1 MTYVLHSAPST
12 AGLAVH
18 WLLIELGAPFEL
30 RMLDFAAREQKR
42 PPFLALN
49 PDGRVPV
56 LEVDGRPHAEVAALL
71 VLLAE
76 RHPERGLSPPPGAPE
91 RADFLQWMFYF
102 ANTMQPAFRAWYY
115 PDEPA
120 GPGAEPAVQ
129 DAARRTLDLAWTRL
143 DARFADG
150 RPHLL
155 GEAASVADLLMVM
168 LARWSRNLPNPAT
181 DHAHLRAYLRRM
193 RAWPSLKTV
202 HAREGLTDWIDD
214 A

>member
-12 AGLAVH
+12 AGLVVH
-18 WLLIELGAPFEL
+18 WLLIELGVPFEL
-30 RMLDFAAREQKR
+30 RRLDIAAGEQKR

-56 LEVDGRPHAEVAALL
+56 LEVDGRPHAEAAALL

-76 RHPERGLSPPPGAPE
+76 RHPERGLAPPPGAPE
-91 RADFLQWMFYF
+91 RAQFLQWMFYF

-120 GPGAEPAVQ
+120 GPAAAEAVRE
-129 DAARRTLDLAWTRL
+129 AARRVLDTAWARL

-150 RPHLL
+150 RAHLL
-155 GEAASVADLLMVM
+155 GERASVADLLLVM
-168 LARWSRNLPNPAT
+168 LARWSRNLPSPAT
-181 DHAHLRAYLRRM
+181 DRPRLHAYIGRM
-193 RAWPSLKTV
+193 RAWPSLKAV